1 MTHKEVVRRFLWL
14 NQSSEQSPTE
24 AKPKPHPPVHTWMDS
39 SLLSRRRKWNVG
51 ADAGKSKE
59 RRRHRESV
67 CAVSCLSVSFSV
79 RLFLSHRNVH
89 LTVLCKVLQCTALS
103 EVLHIH
109 VLFYI
114 HYITK
119 IAALQQT
126 QSYSAIALMATLS
139 LSFTQIAPG
148 IAIKNADT
156 ELEM

>member
-1 MTHKEVVRRFLWL
+1 M
-14 NQSSEQSPTE
+14 
-24 AKPKPHPPVHTWMDS
+24 
-39 SLLSRRRKWNVG
+39 
-51 ADAGKSKE
+51 
-59 RRRHRESV
+59 
-67 CAVSCLSVSFSV
+67 
-79 RLFLSHRNVH
+79 H